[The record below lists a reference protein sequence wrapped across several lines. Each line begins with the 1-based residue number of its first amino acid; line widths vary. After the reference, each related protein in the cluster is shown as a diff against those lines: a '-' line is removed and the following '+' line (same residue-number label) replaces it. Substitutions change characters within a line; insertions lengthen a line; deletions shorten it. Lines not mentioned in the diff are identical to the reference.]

1 MKHHLKLLISVVLV
15 INCSSKTSLN
25 NIQTIND
32 IPGNW
37 ISPYLS
43 EDISDLDWWGM
54 FNDTKLN
61 EVYTIFINEN
71 HDLNLIDKQLKI
83 SDQIEKIES
92 SGSYPNISFSNNVNG
107 SKNNPSSF
115 GLSDDAFGGG
125 SFESINYKLN
135 LAVQW
140 EIDLW
145 GKLLNAKK
153 AAMSE
158 NLATIYDLGYF
169 KFSLKTKFVKNY
181 YQSVQAKKEYEL
193 AIEYFES
200 SEKIRNLVKERY
212 EKGLR
217 SSIDLRLAE
226 SSLSRSKILLENK
239 KIEFKSKIRSLELLL
254 GKYPTGSITISDSF
268 PTTLPSIPIGLPVDL
283 IERRPDVKA
292 ELKKLESKGYSLAQ
306 SKRDRLPSI
315 FLTSSAGTSTNE
327 LKNILNGD
335 FSVWN
340 IVSNISTPIFQAGR
354 IKSNIKIKQNEYEI
368 AKLNYVKKVLVAFS
382 EVENLLFIENS
393 LKIQNQEII
402 NNVKQT
408 FAAYKL
414 ALNRYES
421 GISDIITVINLQQQ
435 WINAKTEKIKIEN
448 LKINVRLNLLLAL
461 GGDFYNDKK
470 E

>member
-1 MKHHLKLLISVVLV
+1 M
-15 INCSSKTSLN
+15 
-25 NIQTIND
+25 
-32 IPGNW
+32 
-37 ISPYLS
+37 
-43 EDISDLDWWGM
+43 
-54 FNDTKLN
+54 
-61 EVYTIFINEN
+61 
-71 HDLNLIDKQLKI
+71 
-83 SDQIEKIES
+83 
-92 SGSYPNISFSNNVNG
+92 
-107 SKNNPSSF
+107 
-115 GLSDDAFGGG
+115 
-125 SFESINYKLN
+125 
-135 LAVQW
+135 
-140 EIDLW
+140 W

-169 KFSLKTKFVKNY
+169 KFSLKTQFIKNY

-217 SSIDLRLAE
+217 SSIDLRLVE

-283 IERRPDVKA
+283 IERRPDVQA

-335 FSVWN
+335 
-340 IVSNISTPIFQAGR
+340 
-354 IKSNIKIKQNEYEI
+354 
-368 AKLNYVKKVLVAFS
+368 
-382 EVENLLFIENS
+382 
-393 LKIQNQEII
+393 
-402 NNVKQT
+402 
-408 FAAYKL
+408 
-414 ALNRYES
+414 
-421 GISDIITVINLQQQ
+421 
-435 WINAKTEKIKIEN
+435 
-448 LKINVRLNLLLAL
+448 
-461 GGDFYNDKK
+461 
-470 E
+470 

>member
-1 MKHHLKLLISVVLV
+1 MKYYLKLLISSVLV
-15 INCSSKTSLN
+15 INCSPKISLN
-25 NIQTIND
+25 NNQTVND

-43 EDISDLDWWGM
+43 EEISDLSWWGM
-54 FNDTKLN
+54 FNDTTLN
-61 EVYTIFINEN
+61 EMYTIFINKN
-71 HDLNLIDKQLKI
+71 HDLNLINKQLNI

-92 SGSYPNISFSNNVNG
+92 SGSYPTVIFSNDVNA

-140 EIDLW
+140 EVDLW

-153 AAMSE
+153 AAKSK
-158 NLATIYDLGYF
+158 NLASIYDLKYF
-169 KFSLKTKFVKNY
+169 KFSLKTQFVKNY
-181 YQSVQAKKEYEL
+181 YQSVQSKKEYEL
-193 AIEYFES
+193 ALEYYKS

-254 GKYPTGSITISDSF
+254 GKYPKGSIIISNSY
-268 PTTLPSIPIGLPVDL
+268 PTNLPLIPIGLPVDL
-283 IERRPDVKA
+283 IERRPDVQA
-292 ELKKLESKGYSLAQ
+292 ELKKLESKGFSLAQ

-315 FLTSSAGTSTNE
+315 FLTSSSGTSSNE
-327 LKNILNGD
+327 LKNILSGD
-335 FSVWN
+335 YSVWN

-354 IKSNIKIKQNEYEI
+354 IKSNIRIKQNEYEI
-368 AKLNYVKKVLVAFS
+368 AKVNYIKKVLVAFS

-393 LKIQNQEII
+393 LKIQSQEIM
-402 NNVKQT
+402 NNVEQT

-414 ALNRYES
+414 AVNRYES
-421 GISDIITVINLQQQ
+421 GISDILTVINLQQQ

-461 GGDFYNDKK
+461 GGDFYNEKK